1 MQFWPEI
8 IFVISNRTSAAHLF
22 DFEITRMISAQ
33 IALHSVQFSLLIH
46 SRDARIKERD
56 AHTPI
61 FGASTLSFHP
71 CNTMNLLQKGEI
83 CEDSGKPD
91 SQWRRNTSLKCHLN
105 LSSQRKRA
113 WMWLPGCIMTNDKCD
128 FRRRGG
134 NNTFRLF
141 KRYIHQWSMIPFQ
154 NLITWMVRK
163 SLWDISHVVYWA
175 RSLASKKVAGGL
187 IIVFIKICRSR
198 DAKIQAEMNGNLLEK
213 QISERTNLFSDVS

>member
-1 MQFWPEI
+1 MLGLKRETP
-8 IFVISNRTSAAHLF
+8 
-22 DFEITRMISAQ
+22 TR
-33 IALHSVQFSLLIH
+33 LSLEHQLL
-46 SRDARIKERD
+46 
-56 AHTPI
+56 
-61 FGASTLSFHP
+61 ASTLATRWTYS
-71 CNTMNLLQKGEI
+71 KKVRI

-91 SQWRRNTSLKCHLN
+91 PQRRRNTSLKCHLN

-113 WMWLPGCIMTNDKCD
+113 LKKPCNSIDWSWMWLPGCIMTNDKCD

-163 SLWDISHVVYWA
+163 SLWDISHVIYWA